1 MLKQM
6 NMQNFM
12 LLSSAQIQNKF
23 EKKLIEMNEDQNWMD
38 NQTVKKKTHTKKMF
52 AIHNCTLHMN

>member
-38 NQTVKKKTHTKKMF
+38 NQTVKKNTHKKMF